1 MKLGR
6 AVAAAAAAAAAAS
19 CKAVIL
25 DLSYSGIDLPDR
37 IKKLL
42 EIRAD
47 IFRCLLGFRFAIG
60 IVEDN
65 ER

>member
-6 AVAAAAAAAAAAS
+6 AVAAAAS

-25 DLSYSGIDLPDR
+25 DLSYSGTDRSDR
-37 IKKLL
+37 IKELL
-42 EIRAD
+42 EIKSV